1 MRIPPKKPK
10 EGEITPKL
18 NVAVSRY
25 PSAFESL
32 GSALYPCVKD
42 DVMLLERTMM
52 RAYSICILVGLVGKV
67 MIRIDAGMV
76 PLGTVKS
83 ACIVAVSPIVTFVE
97 GVEGTDVAVS
107 WKESDGDAVVI
118 EQLVERVWFLAT
130 AIKE

>member
-1 MRIPPKKPK
+1 
-10 EGEITPKL
+10 
-18 NVAVSRY
+18 
-25 PSAFESL
+25 
-32 GSALYPCVKD
+32 
-42 DVMLLERTMM
+42 MLLERTVM

-67 MIRIDAGMV
+67 MVRIDARMV
-76 PLGTVKS
+76 PMGTVKS

-107 WKESDGDAVVI
+107 WKDSDGDAVVI